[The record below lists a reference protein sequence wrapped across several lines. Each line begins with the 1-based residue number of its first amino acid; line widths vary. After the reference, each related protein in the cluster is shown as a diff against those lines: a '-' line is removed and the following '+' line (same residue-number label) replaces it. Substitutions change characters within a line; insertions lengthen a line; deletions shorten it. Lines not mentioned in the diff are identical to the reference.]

1 MNGTQNPAQIQNR
14 NQLYRLNRYSQK
26 LSTRGTGYLIR
37 NKGNQILHL
46 EGDGSTE
53 LLNTMIFNAF
63 VFCQVFNEVNAREM
77 EKLNVFRHT
86 FNNWVFII
94 IITFTVVFQVLM
106 VQVLGKFAGTV
117 PLNQEQ
123 WLITVGIGFVSLF
136 VAVIV
141 KFIPTPETPV
151 FWRREP
157 NYIDVNG
164 YQVIPSEPPLNA

>member
-1 MNGTQNPAQIQNR
+1 
-14 NQLYRLNRYSQK
+14 
-26 LSTRGTGYLIR
+26 
-37 NKGNQILHL
+37 
-46 EGDGSTE
+46 
-53 LLNTMIFNAF
+53 
-63 VFCQVFNEVNAREM
+63 VFNEVNAREM

-141 KFIPTPETPV
+141 KFIPTPQPRCSGEESRITSTSMD
-151 FWRREP
+151 
-157 NYIDVNG
+157 IK
-164 YQVIPSEPPLNA
+164 